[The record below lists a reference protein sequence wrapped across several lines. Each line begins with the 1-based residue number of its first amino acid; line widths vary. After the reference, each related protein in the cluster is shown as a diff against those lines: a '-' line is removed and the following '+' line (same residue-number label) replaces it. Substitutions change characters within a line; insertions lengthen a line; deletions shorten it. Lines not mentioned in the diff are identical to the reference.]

1 VTKKAK
7 KRRTSDAIEIFHQT
21 FVKGDP
27 KRLEAIEKEKKR
39 LEIAEQIY
47 AIRTK
52 AKLSQQQLAK
62 KVGTTQSVISRLENA
77 EYSGHTLSMLNKIA
91 MALGHEVEV
100 RLVPSSSYN
109 YTY

>member
-1 VTKKAK
+1 MKNLLLEMD
-7 KRRTSDAIEIFHQT
+7 SDLEDQE
-21 FVKGDP
+21 
-27 KRLEAIEKEKKR
+27 LEAIEKEKKR